1 MTNEPQ
7 REPGH
12 VTVPVRGPRL
22 EGRVAIVTGA
32 GQTAGETIGNGR
44 ATTLAF
50 AREGARVLAVDRRL
64 ESAAETAE
72 MVRAE
77 GGVCEAFAADITS
90 EESCREIASYCQA
103 TFGRIDVLHN
113 NVGIGH
119 GDAGPTSLTEENW
132 HRIMDVNLTGP
143 WLVCKHVLPIMRAQN
158 RGVITN
164 ISSVA
169 AIASTPMLAY
179 KVSKAGLNALTEAL
193 AGSNARYGI
202 RVNAI
207 MPGLIDTPMAIEGFS
222 ASTNRSRDEVRAARA
237 GLVPLQR
244 AQGSAWDVA
253 NAAVFLASDEAGY
266 ITGVLLPVDGG
277 LHIKVG

>member
-7 REPGH
+7 HQPAH

-50 AREGARVLAVDRRL
+50 AREGALVLAVDRRL
-64 ESAAETAE
+64 ESAVETAE

-90 EESCREIASYCQA
+90 EESCREIASYCQG

-202 RVNAI
+202 RVNA
-207 MPGLIDTPMAIEGFS
+207 
-222 ASTNRSRDEVRAARA
+222 STNRPREEVRAARA
-237 GLVPLQR
+237 SLVPLQR
-244 AQGSAWDVA
+244 AQGSAWDIA